1 MLFAG
6 GDRADGRATSSHL
19 AAQLDG
25 GRGEMAHMLV
35 ILVPS
40 ALMLEMGAGEGMVCR
55 PVMCPDDA
63 EAAVLGAILVTIPHS
78 NLEPLF

>member
-6 GDRADGRATSSHL
+6 GDCADGHATSSHL

-35 ILVPS
+35 KLVPS
-40 ALMLEMGAGEGMVCR
+40 ALMLEMGAGGGWC
-55 PVMCPDDA
+55 
-63 EAAVLGAILVTIPHS
+63 AVLSCVLTMRRLQS
-78 NLEPLF
+78 WEQFW